1 MTDKNNNATESMNR
15 RSYLRAAVAGGTV
28 PFLTE
33 SAVAD
38 DLSDYGAVNFVE
50 VGFAYDVDDDDVGGA
65 LPTAHVD
72 QLLFH
77 SLGPQD
83 EVLYLN
89 ETFLETPVSPFESQR
104 AIAYVDGFEPV
115 PVRRSRSP
123 RRVVTTGLGQ
133 SYRKTAAL
141 ELSELLEPNP
151 VAINIKGQTVS
162 VSTPSAGVEVIPGDE
177 IAHEMTPRS
186 ASVTVSTFPDE
197 TAPTNSREPV
207 LPTKSEEEVTIT
219 PRVHVSNYGTVDV
232 VGVEA
237 PVPETTL
244 GP

>member
-1 MTDKNNNATESMNR
+1 MADKNDNTSESMNR
-15 RSYLRAAVAGGTV
+15 RSYLRATVAGGTV
-28 PFLTE
+28 PFLAE
-33 SAVAD
+33 SVAAD
-38 DLSDYGAVNFVE
+38 DLTDYGAVNFVE
-50 VGFAYDVDDDDVGGA
+50 VGFAYDVDDDDVGGN

-77 SLGPQD
+77 SLDPQD

-89 ETFLETPVSPFESQR
+89 ETFLETPVSPFESHR
-104 AIAYVDGFEPV
+104 AVAYVDGFEPV

-141 ELSELLEPNP
+141 ELSEPIEPNP
-151 VAINIKGQTVS
+151 VAVNIEGQTVS
-162 VSTPSAGVEVIPGDE
+162 VLTPSDGVEVVPGDE
-177 IAHEMTPRS
+177 TVHEMAPRP
-186 ASVTVSTFPDE
+186 ASVTVSTFQDE
-197 TAPTNSREPV
+197 PAPTNSREPV
-207 LPTKSEEEVTIT
+207 LPTTWEEEVTIT
-219 PRVHVSNYGTVDV
+219 PRVHASNYGTVDV